1 MVMENTARTPAE
13 RGTVNRP
20 SRLPWEAPQLT
31 KLPALTE
38 LTLATGGPIGG
49 GGGGGGTVF

>member
-1 MVMENTARTPAE
+1 MENTAGTPAE
-13 RGTVNRP
+13 HGTANRP

-38 LTLATGGPIGG
+38 LTLVTGPAIGG